1 MEAIMLRK
9 SITCIVLATIIRS
22 LHADEERHEFD
33 AALQVPFHADER
45 GERVMTLH
53 FTAPAEV
60 HSLRWRL
67 TLLPR
72 QDETAVRSWQGT
84 RAVAGEPVEVTV
96 RWRED
101 VPKGVYRMRLSASL
115 DGGGEIEQ
123 SWPVAVGA
131 STVRQPATRT
141 AARARAGA
149 ATGAAADVA
158 TALAASTASMA
169 DGAAHS
175 RATATA
181 TASAELYDIYLG
193 NLHSQTNHS
202 DGGGVLDQ
210 CTGAQEPQHG
220 AFGPSDAYAY
230 AQQHGL
236 DFLMTSEHN
245 HMFDGSD
252 GTNRAAAA
260 SAVHALF
267 QDGLRQAAQWRTDH
281 TPFLA
286 LYGQE
291 WGVISHGGHI
301 NILNADA
308 LLGWERN
315 AQGELLADEETPR
328 SDYQTLYQHLRQHH
342 WFGQFNHPQRDQFAI
357 NGQLLAW
364 SAAGDASMLLCEV
377 MNSSAYS
384 TSTDEN
390 EPRRSN
396 FETGCNALLE
406 AGYHLAFSSNQDNH
420 CANWGAAYSNRTA
433 VLLPRS
439 TPLTPAGLLD
449 ALRARRTYATMDK
462 HSQLIFTANGHMM
475 GERFQNRGKLTLKAD
490 YASTAGRS
498 IAAISIFHG
507 VPGRNGKV
515 AAIST
520 KSKRTFTPL
529 PGEHFYYARV
539 TQDDGKMLWSAPV
552 WVTQSSP

>member
-1 MEAIMLRK
+1 M
-9 SITCIVLATIIRS
+9 SS

-33 AALQVPFHADER
+33 AVLQVPFHADTW
-45 GERVMTLH
+45 GERVITLR
-53 FTAPAEV
+53 FTVAPAAN
-60 HSLRWRL
+60 SLRWRL
-67 TLLPR
+67 ALLPR
-72 QDETAVRSWQGT
+72 HDETAVRSWQGMRT
-84 RAVAGEPVEVTV
+84 VAGEPVEVTV
-96 RWRED
+96 HWRED
-101 VPKGVYRMRLSASL
+101 VPKGVYRMKLWASL

-131 STVRQPATRT
+131 ATTNRRAIASFAAAVPPAT
-141 AARARAGA
+141 A
-149 ATGAAADVA
+149 ATA
-158 TALAASTASMA
+158 
-169 DGAAHS
+169 
-175 RATATA
+175 
-181 TASAELYDIYLG
+181 LYDIYLG

-252 GTNRAAAA
+252 GTNRAADA
-260 SAVHALF
+260 SAVRALF

-281 TPFLA
+281 PPFLA

-291 WGVISHGGHI
+291 WGVISQGGHI

-315 AQGELLADEETPR
+315 AQGELLADEETPK

-357 NGQLLAW
+357 NGQPLAW
-364 SAAGDASMLLCEV
+364 SADGDASMLLCEV

-396 FETGCNALLE
+396 FEAGCNALLE

-439 TPLTPAGLLD
+439 TPLTPASLLD
-449 ALRARRTYATMDK
+449 ALQARRIYATMDK
-462 HSQLIFTANGHMM
+462 RSQLIFTANGHMM

-490 YASTAGRS
+490 YANGAGRS

-507 VPGRNGKV
+507 VPGRNGTV

-520 KSKRTFTPL
+520 TSKRTLTPL

-552 WVTQSSP
+552 WVTQLPR